1 MRFAFK
7 NLKVRSKIGQQ
18 LITKLKAKHEW
29 CFSNSKS
36 NKICAAHPIRT
47 QTAKHSRTNVFR
59 GKQTT
64 NNLTHLTYSEV
75 SKCYV
80 FSGDKLRNKMPL
92 VYSECKLEKDRCG
105 RCIFNLKCW
114 KTIENNMFTEKQTT
128 NKVAKTFFHVKAVT
142 ERKK

>member
-1 MRFAFK
+1 MQFIQLE
-7 NLKVRSKIGQQ
+7 LKLQKTVE
-18 LITKLKAKHEW
+18 LTYLEA
-29 CFSNSKS
+29 
-36 NKICAAHPIRT
+36 NK
-47 QTAKHSRTNVFR
+47 Q
-59 GKQTT
+59 QTT
-64 NNLTHLTYSEV
+64 YHLTYSEV

-92 VYSECKLEKDRCG
+92 VYSECKLEKDRCD

-114 KTIENNMFTEKQTT
+114 KTIETNMFTEKQTT